1 MARDYYGL
9 LGVSKGASDQEIKRA
24 YRKLARELH
33 PDVNPDEEAQHKFK
47 EISAAYEVLSDPEK
61 RRIVDLGGDPLEN
74 AAAAANG
81 FARLWWVGRRVR
93 GLLRRWHVT
102 RAARSAGCVPA
113 RTRCC
118 GCGWISTECATGV
131 TKQVTVDTAVL
142 CDICQGKGTHGT
154 STPVTC
160 NICGGRGE
168 IQTVQRSLLGQVMT
182 SRPCPTCR
190 GVGEVIP
197 DPCHRCGG
205 DGRVRARR
213 DISVKIPAGVGDGM
227 RVRLAAQ
234 GEVGPGGGPA
244 GDLYVEVHEQ
254 PHDIFVRDGDDLH
267 CTVSVPMVDAAL
279 GTTVTV
285 DAILDGLTE
294 ITIAPGTQPGSV
306 TTLRG
311 HGMPHLRSGVRGD
324 LHAHI
329 DVSIPTKLDAPDQG
343 AARRGEE
350 PPPRGSPGPVHAHP
364 GDQLRRRAVQPAAGD
379 LQRPLTPVGRHA
391 VLRRRHPGGRP
402 DRRRRG

>member
-9 LGVSKGASDQEIKRA
+9 LGVKRGASDQEIKRA

-33 PDVNPDEEAQHKFK
+33 PDVNPDAEAQARFK

-81 FARLWWVGRRVR
+81 AGFPGGFGGLGDVFEAFFGGGTTTRGPVGRVR
-93 GLLRRWHVT
+93 PGSDSLLRLRLDL
-102 RAARSAGCVPA
+102 A
-113 RTRCC
+113 
-118 GCGWISTECATGV
+118 ECATGV

-142 CDICQGKGTHGT
+142 CDLCQGRGTHGD
-154 STPVTC
+154 SMPVACDT
-160 NICGGRGE
+160 CGGRGE
-168 IQTVQRSLLGQVMT
+168 VQTVQRSLLGQVMT

-205 DGRVRARR
+205 DGRIRARR
-213 DISVKIPAGVGDGM
+213 DVTVKIPAGVGDGM

-254 PHDIFVRDGDDLH
+254 PHDVFVRDGDDLR

-285 DAILDGLTE
+285 DAIIDGPTELT
-294 ITIAPGTQPGSV
+294 IPPGTQPGAV
-306 TTLRG
+306 ITLRG
-311 HGMPHLRSGVRGD
+311 LGMPHLRSGVRGD
-324 LHAHI
+324 LHAHV
-329 DVSIPTKLDAPDQG
+329 DVVVPTRLDHGDAELLRELKK
-343 AARRGEE
+343 RRS
-350 PPPRGSPGPVHAHP
+350 RDVAVVRSVHTDHHN
-364 GDQLRRRAVQPAAGD
+364 GGLFSRLRE
-379 LQRPLTPVGRHA
+379 TFSGR
-391 VLRRRHPGGRP
+391 
-402 DRRRRG
+402 

>member
-9 LGVSKGASDQEIKRA
+9 LGVSRGASDSEIKRA

-74 AAAAANG
+74 AASAGG
-81 FARLWWVGRRVR
+81 FSGFGGLGDVFEAFFGGGTGSRGPVGRVR
-93 GLLRRWHVT
+93 PGSDSLLRMRLDL
-102 RAARSAGCVPA
+102 S
-113 RTRCC
+113 
-118 GCGWISTECATGV
+118 ECATGV
-131 TKQVTVDTAVL
+131 TKQVAVDTAVL
-142 CDICQGKGTHGT
+142 CDLCQGKGTHAD
-154 STPVTC
+154 SQPATC
-160 NICGGRGE
+160 DTCGGRGE
-168 IQTVQRSLLGQVMT
+168 LQTVQRSLLGQVMT
-182 SRPCPTCR
+182 SRPCPTCG

-267 CTVSVPMVDAAL
+267 CTVSVPMADAAL

-311 HGMPHLRSGVRGD
+311 HGMPHLRSGVRGN

-329 DVSIPTKLDAPDQG
+329 EVTVPGKLDARSKELLAELKTHTHE
-343 AARRGEE
+343 AAAVK
-350 PPPRGSPGPVHAHP
+350 SAHSTP
-364 GDQLRRRAVQPAAGD
+364 TNGGGGLFSRLRE
-379 LQRPLTPVGRHA
+379 TFSGR
-391 VLRRRHPGGRP
+391 
-402 DRRRRG
+402 